1 MHMVYFKKLKSL
13 SKFIKQIWKGNESLE
28 KNFKEN
34 FSLTNTVHD
43 LFFPYLTKIFN
54 KLNHP

>member
-1 MHMVYFKKLKSL
+1 MSLHLKKIL
-13 SKFIKQIWKGNESLE
+13 
-28 KNFKEN
+28 KEN
-34 FSLTNTVHD
+34 FSLTNTVQYD